1 MPHRAIVCELVAA
14 NPGRFNYP
22 KRELERWKC
31 RQVAFS
37 EDSILPG
44 TIACNAA
51 TRDPPTPGRR
61 LGGPSSCTF
70 EHIPSPFPFSY
81 YVMDAPTFPH
91 PFHPLRDRST
101 PPLSRPLRT

>member
-51 TRDPPTPGRR
+51 TRDPRPLVGAWEALR
-61 LGGPSSCTF
+61 LALSNTSRL
-70 EHIPSPFPFSY
+70 PSPSPTTSWTLPLFPTLSI
-81 YVMDAPTFPH
+81 
-91 PFHPLRDRST
+91 PFGTRAR
-101 PPLSRPLRT
+101 RPFLVR